1 MQIISTNVQ
10 FSFICR
16 VSRDE
21 IKIIECPRDAMQGI
35 KQFIPTEQKISYINK
50 LLKVGYH
57 SLDFGSFV
65 SHDII
70 PQMADTAEVI
80 GSLDLSNTKTKLIA
94 IVANERGAEEACKFD
109 AIDCLGFPF
118 SVSETFQKRNANST
132 IPEALERVKQIK
144 DLTDRHSK
152 ELVLY
157 ISMGFGNPYG
167 DAYSPEIVEQW
178 VEKLSLLDIKT
189 FMLSDTV
196 GVAEPKSIQH
206 LFSTLIPAFPKLEI
220 GAHLHTAPHNW
231 KVKVETAYNNGCR
244 RFDSAIRGYGGCPMA
259 KDELIG
265 NMPTENLLNYF
276 SHEQLG
282 KDFNLNAFED
292 ALREAV
298 QIFPAH

>member
-1 MQIISTNVQ
+1 M
-10 FSFICR
+10 
-16 VSRDE
+16 SRDE

-80 GSLDLSNTKTKLIA
+80 ESLDLSNTKTKLIA
-94 IVANERGAEEACKFD
+94 IIANERGAEEACKFK
-109 AIDCLGFPF
+109 AIDCFGFPF
-118 SVSETFQKRNANST
+118 SVSETFQRRNANST
-132 IPEALERVKQIK
+132 IPEAVERVKHIK
-144 DLTDRHSK
+144 ELTDRHNK

-167 DAYSPEIVEQW
+167 DAYSPEVVEQW
-178 VEKLSLLDIKT
+178 VERLSQFGIKT

-196 GVAEPKSIQH
+196 GVAEPASIEH
-206 LFSTLIPAFPKLEI
+206 LFSKLIPAFPKLEI

-231 KVKVETAYNNGCR
+231 KIKVETAYNNGCR

-276 SHEQLG
+276 SQKQLG
-282 KDFNLNAFED
+282 SDFNLNAFED
-292 ALREAV
+292 ALRQAV

>member
-1 MQIISTNVQ
+1 M
-10 FSFICR
+10 
-16 VSRDE
+16 SRDE

-80 GSLDLSNTKTKLIA
+80 ESLDLSNTKTKLIA
-94 IVANERGAEEACKFD
+94 IIANERGAEEACRFKS
-109 AIDCLGFPF
+109 IDCFGFPF
-118 SVSETFQKRNANST
+118 SVSETFQRRNANST
-132 IPEALERVKQIK
+132 IPEAVERVKHIK
-144 DLTDRHSK
+144 ELTDRHNK

-167 DAYSPEIVEQW
+167 DAYSPEVVEQW
-178 VEKLSLLDIKT
+178 VETLSQFGIKT

-196 GVAEPKSIQH
+196 GVAEPASIEH
-206 LFSTLIPAFPKLEI
+206 LFSKLIPAFPKLEI

-231 KVKVETAYNNGCR
+231 KIKVETAYNNGCR

-276 SHEQLG
+276 SQEQLG
-282 KDFNLNAFED
+282 SDFNLNAFED
-292 ALREAV
+292 ALRQAV